1 MSVSVRK
8 SRNQSAAVLLLWLS
22 PLAIAQVPLPDL
34 HIEPIGG
41 GTAFTVKNTATQ
53 PITAYFIE
61 LVGYPGS
68 SYVLIQ
74 DDIESP
80 IPPGGQKRL
89 PVGNMIPGA
98 APDYV
103 KMQAAIYADGSS
115 SGIPDKVAQ
124 IIEHR
129 RLMLETTREAVQRL
143 EKAKVASS
151 PKDQLIADL
160 KQWDASIPEPVH
172 KYRFRPKELNQT
184 DTKAF
189 ITDIA
194 RKLETQ
200 PIDSV
205 LAGLLASEHA
215 MAASRPAL

>member
-1 MSVSVRK
+1 MSVKVRRSSSK
-8 SRNQSAAVLLLWLS
+8 YAAVLVLWLS
-22 PLAIAQVPLPDL
+22 PLATAQVPVPDL

-41 GTAFTVKNTATQ
+41 GTAFTVKNTASQ
-53 PITAYFIE
+53 PLTAYFIE

-80 IPPGGQKRL
+80 IPPGGDKRL

-103 KMQAAIYADGSS
+103 KMQAAIYTDGSS
-115 SGIPDKVAQ
+115 SGIPDKVTQ

-129 RLMLETTREAVQRL
+129 RLMLQTTREAIQRL
-143 EKAKVASS
+143 EKAKVGSTS
-151 PKDQLIADL
+151 KDALIAEI
-160 KQWDASIPEPVH
+160 KQWNASIPEPVH

-184 DTKAF
+184 DTKAL

-194 RKLETQ
+194 TKLEAQ
-200 PIDSV
+200 PIDEV
-205 LAGLLASEHA
+205 LTGLRASEHA
-215 MAASRPAL
+215 MAASQPAL